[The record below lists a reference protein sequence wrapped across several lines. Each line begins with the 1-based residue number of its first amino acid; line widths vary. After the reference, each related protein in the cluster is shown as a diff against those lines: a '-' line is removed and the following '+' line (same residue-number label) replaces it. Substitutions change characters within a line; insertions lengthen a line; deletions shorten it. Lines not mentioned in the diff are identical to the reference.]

1 MRNRFTLRFLAGL
14 ALFALNFSRQKIP
27 LISSISLLIP
37 TFNLHNGYPGC
48 PRLIARIRDI
58 RFRNQPINKANT
70 KTMGNDN
77 SKSRRSFITNVTKG
91 MIGATM
97 LPSII
102 TSRDRKKNMQALFR
116 PQKDYAANDQLQI
129 ALIGSGG
136 MGVADT
142 NTAIT
147 VPGIKL
153 MAVCD
158 LYDGR
163 LSEARKR
170 WGNDIDTTRDYRE
183 ILDRKD
189 IDAVIIATPDHW
201 HRDIS
206 VAAMNKGKHVYCE
219 KPMVHDISEGSSV
232 VDAQKKNKVVFQVG
246 SQGLSSLGN
255 EKAKQLLKE
264 GAIGKLNYAEGFWA
278 RMSPTGAW
286 QYPIPADASPST
298 VDWDRFVAN
307 TNKRPF
313 DPLRFFRWRNYR
325 DYGTGVS
332 GDLFVHLFSSL
343 HFVTGSIGPNKVMAT
358 GGLRYWKDG
367 REVPDIMLGMFDYP
381 ESEAHPAFN
390 LSLRVNFVD
399 GTGGTNYLRMVG
411 SEGSMTVE
419 WDKVTLY
426 KNKSTEDANDPLLKT
441 KNNTPAG
448 KEYVYERKT
457 MLPPDNLVYT
467 AQEGYKGAHFDHFYN
482 WATPIRN
489 KTDVTENS
497 LFGYRAAAPALLCND
512 SYFSNRIVQWD
523 PQNLKLVATK

>member
-1 MRNRFTLRFLAGL
+1 ME
-14 ALFALNFSRQKIP
+14 
-27 LISSISLLIP
+27 
-37 TFNLHNGYPGC
+37 
-48 PRLIARIRDI
+48 
-58 RFRNQPINKANT
+58 NQHR
-70 KTMGNDN
+70 
-77 SKSRRSFITNVTKG
+77 SRRSFLTDAAKASF
-91 MIGATM
+91 GATF

-102 TSRDRKKNMQALFR
+102 TAKDRARNIQEIKR
-116 PQKDYAANDQLQI
+116 PTQYTSANDQIQI
-129 ALIGSGG
+129 ALIGAGG

-142 NTAIT
+142 ITALT

-153 MAVCD
+153 IAVCD
-158 LYDGR
+158 LYDGH
-163 LSEARKR
+163 LNEARKR
-170 WGNDIDTTRDYRE
+170 WGADIAVTKNYNE

-201 HRDIS
+201 HKDIS

-219 KPMVHDISEGSSV
+219 KPMVHDVSEGGV
-232 VDAQKKNKVVFQVG
+232 VVAAQTKNKVVYQVG

-264 GAIGKLNYAEGFWA
+264 GAIGNLNYAEGFWA

-286 QYPIPADASPST
+286 QYPIPADASAKT
-298 VDWDRFVAN
+298 VDWNMFVAN

-313 DPLRFFRWRNYR
+313 DATRFFRWRNYR

-343 HFVTGSIGPNKVMAT
+343 HFVTNSVGPNKILAT

-367 REVPDIMLGMFDYP
+367 REVPDVMLGMFDYP
-381 ESEAHPAFN
+381 ETSVHPAFN

-426 KNKSTEDANDPLLKT
+426 KNRSTIDESDPLTQT
-441 KNNTPAG
+441 KNGPLG
-448 KEYVYERKT
+448 REYVYERKT
-457 MLPPDNLVYT
+457 MLSPEKLEYE
-467 AQEGYKGAHFDHFYN
+467 AEKGYEGAHFDHFYN
-482 WATPIRN
+482 WATAIRN
-489 KTDVTENS
+489 KKDVIENS
-497 LFGYRAAAPALLCND
+497 LFGFRAAAPALLCNE
-512 SYFSNRIVQWD
+512 SYFGNKIIQWD
-523 PQNLKLVATK
+523 PQNLKLINK

>member
-1 MRNRFTLRFLAGL
+1 
-14 ALFALNFSRQKIP
+14 
-27 LISSISLLIP
+27 
-37 TFNLHNGYPGC
+37 
-48 PRLIARIRDI
+48 
-58 RFRNQPINKANT
+58 
-70 KTMGNDN
+70 MGKQT
-77 SKSRRSFITNVTKG
+77 KSRRSFLTDTAKAA
-91 MIGATM
+91 IGVG
-97 LPSII
+97 LIPNII
-102 TSRDRKKNMQALFR
+102 SSKDRTRHLEQLKRIRTS
-116 PQKDYAANDQLQI
+116 YSANDQIQI

-136 MGVADT
+136 MGVADAT
-142 NTAIT
+142 TAIT
-147 VPGIKL
+147 VPGMKL
-153 MAVCD
+153 LAVCD

-163 LSEARKR
+163 LAEAKKR
-170 WGNDIDTTRDYRE
+170 WGNDIATTRDFNE

-201 HRDIS
+201 HKDIS

-219 KPMVHDISEGSSV
+219 KPMVHQISEGSAV
-232 VDAQKKNKVVFQVG
+232 VNAQTKNKVVFQVG
-246 SQGLSSLGN
+246 SQGMSSLGN

-264 GAIGKLNYAEGFWA
+264 GAIGQLNYAEGFWA

-298 VDWDRFVAN
+298 VGWDRFVEN
-307 TNKRPF
+307 TKKRPF
-313 DPLRFFRWRNYR
+313 DATRFFRWRNYR

-343 HFVTGSIGPNKVMAT
+343 HFITNSLGPNKVLAT

-381 ESEAHPAFN
+381 QTNVHPAFN

-426 KNKSTEDANDPLLKT
+426 KNRSAADANDPLLQT
-441 KNNTPAG
+441 KNNNPSG

-457 MLPPDNLVYT
+457 MLPPEKLEYT
-467 AQEGYKGAHFDHFYN
+467 AEEGYKGAHFDHHYN
-482 WATPIRN
+482 WATAIRQN
-489 KTDVTENS
+489 KDVIENS

-512 SYFSNRIVQWD
+512 SYFGNKIMQWD
-523 PQNLKLVATK
+523 PEKLVVKQS

>member
-1 MRNRFTLRFLAGL
+1 M
-14 ALFALNFSRQKIP
+14 
-27 LISSISLLIP
+27 
-37 TFNLHNGYPGC
+37 
-48 PRLIARIRDI
+48 
-58 RFRNQPINKANT
+58 NKY
-70 KTMGNDN
+70 
-77 SKSRRSFITNVTKG
+77 KSRRSFLADASKAA
-91 MIGATM
+91 IGATFI
-97 LPSII
+97 PNII
-102 TSRDRKKNMQALFR
+102 TSKDRIRNLKSLQR
-116 PQKDYAANDQLQI
+116 EKDHYSANDQIQI

-136 MGVADT
+136 MGVADAT
-142 NTAIT
+142 TAIT

-153 MAVCD
+153 LAVCD

-163 LSEARKR
+163 LAEAKKR
-170 WGNDIDTTRDYRE
+170 WGNDIATTRDFNE

-189 IDAVIIATPDHW
+189 IDAVIVATPDHW
-201 HRDIS
+201 HKDIS

-219 KPMVHDISEGSSV
+219 KPMVHEISEGAAV
-232 VDAQKKNKVVFQVG
+232 VAAQTKNKVVFQVG
-246 SQGLSSLGN
+246 SQGMSSLGN

-264 GAIGKLNYAEGFWA
+264 GAIGQLNYAEGFWA

-298 VDWDRFVAN
+298 VGWDRYVEN
-307 TNKRPF
+307 TKKRPF
-313 DPLRFFRWRNYR
+313 DATRFFRWRNYR

-343 HFVTGSIGPNKVMAT
+343 HFVTGSIGPEKIMAT

-381 ESEAHPAFN
+381 ETKIHPAFN

-426 KNKSTEDANDPLLKT
+426 KNRSAVDANDPLLQT
-441 KNNTPAG
+441 KNNNPAG
-448 KEYVYERKT
+448 KEYVYERKS
-457 MLPPDNLVYT
+457 MLPPDKLEYT
-467 AQEGYKGAHFDHFYN
+467 AEEGYKGAHFDHHYN
-482 WATPIRN
+482 WATAIRQQ
-489 KTDVTENS
+489 KDVTENS

-512 SYFSNRIVQWD
+512 SYFQNKIMQWD
-523 PQNLKLVATK
+523 PEKLQVKNI